1 MSAAAIAVLSAS
13 IAGVFGIIVAI
24 VNAVVGRD
32 GRRTDK
38 METIADSGLALAT
51 QEKSRRVEC
60 EETLSLFRRVL
71 RALVRAIQ
79 SGNQDAIDAAYV
91 AAVDAL
97 DAH

>member
-1 MSAAAIAVLSAS
+1 MSPAAIAVLSAS
-13 IAGVFGIIVAI
+13 IAGIFGIVVAI

-60 EETLSLFRRVL
+60 EETLSVFRRVL

-79 SGNQDAIDAAYV
+79 AGDQAAIDTAYV
-91 AAVDAL
+91 AAVDTL
-97 DAH
+97 DAY